1 MANQIVEVLNSV
13 IETINDNAEEAL
25 DRDRQIAE
33 AIKLVYGEIKS
44 LKAIVEKL
52 VAEQNKPAE
61 ATDIPESDA
70 ANLKAKLGK
79 KSAAPKKAAK
89 SETPAPKPEPTPE
102 PTPEPEA
109 VEEESEED
117 ADEDEVVEE
126 EALDNDANPEEI
138 KSIFQSKSTGRQRI
152 VCMTYLKA
160 ADRKSECR
168 LPDKLT
174 WDYCS
179 TIKKDESSSKSAME
193 QWLEFVVA
201 YEQSNG

>member
-13 IETINDNAEEAL
+13 IETINDNAEESL

-44 LKAIVEKL
+44 LKTIVEKL

-79 KSAAPKKAAK
+79 KSAAPKKEAK
-89 SETPAPKPEPTPE
+89 SEAPAPKPE

-109 VEEESEED
+109 VEEESDD
-117 ADEDEVVEE
+117 ADEDEAEEVEEE

-152 VCMTYLKA
+152 VCMSYLKA